1 MATGSILLYQK
12 DTSLAIWIQ
21 WLVSIGFFIEVL
33 YCVLESAQVV
43 EVLIRDDK
51 AIIVVELPEFTCRF
65 FYVVESGIRI
75 DFKRTHIALLINLL
89 EIKLFKIITVVA
101 VSRIFLVD
109 LVGTS
114 SLYLI
119 QRSIQPALPFLSI
132 LIFSLFLLDEWLFL
146 VAKN

>member
-1 MATGSILLYQK
+1 MATGSILLDQK

-21 WLVSIGFFIEVL
+21 WLISIGFFIEIL

-43 EVLIRDDK
+43 EVLICDDK

-65 FYVVESGIRI
+65 FNVVKSCIWI

-89 EIKLFKIITVVA
+89 KIKLFKIITVVA

-119 QRSIQPALPFLSI
+119 QRSIQPALPFLPI
-132 LIFSLFLLDEWLFL
+132 LIFSLFLLDGWLFL